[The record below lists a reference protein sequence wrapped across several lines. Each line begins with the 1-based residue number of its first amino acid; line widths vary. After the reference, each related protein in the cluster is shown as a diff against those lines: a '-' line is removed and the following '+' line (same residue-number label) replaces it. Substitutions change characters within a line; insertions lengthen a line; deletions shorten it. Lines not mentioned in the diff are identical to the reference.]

1 MKEAA
6 DQTKSKS
13 REALLYEKLDQVHV
27 RCHTCEKCCEISP
40 DRFGF
45 CKTRKNTNGRLY
57 TLVYG
62 DVSSLSANPIEKKPL
77 FHFHPGSIALTIGTW
92 SCNFSCPW
100 CQNWELSKSYPA
112 ERKGEYVSPGK
123 FMSLMKKYHCQGTSV
138 SFNEPTL
145 FLEYALDIF
154 DLAKHEGL
162 YNTYVT
168 NGYMSEE
175 ALRLLVE
182 HGLDAMNIDV
192 KGNKRA
198 VKRYCGADVDKIWR
212 NAEKATKVGIHIEIT
227 TLVIPGVNDDYES
240 LRSIGKR
247 IKSELGTD
255 TPWHLTAYH
264 PAYEFRSPSTPVT
277 ILEWAR
283 DIGTA
288 EGLRYVYIGNI
299 PGHPYE
305 NTYCPNC
312 NMLLIE
318 RYVFDIAAYHITPEK
333 TCPRCHEVIPIV
345 GTYVKR

>member
-1 MKEAA
+1 MPHVMFDRWFWILYSICMSSMKEAA

-162 YNTYVT
+162 YNTYW
-168 NGYMSEE
+168 
-175 ALRLLVE
+175 L
-182 HGLDAMNIDV
+182 
-192 KGNKRA
+192 
-198 VKRYCGADVDKIWR
+198 
-212 NAEKATKVGIHIEIT
+212 
-227 TLVIPGVNDDYES
+227 
-240 LRSIGKR
+240 
-247 IKSELGTD
+247 
-255 TPWHLTAYH
+255 
-264 PAYEFRSPSTPVT
+264 
-277 ILEWAR
+277 
-283 DIGTA
+283 
-288 EGLRYVYIGNI
+288 
-299 PGHPYE
+299 
-305 NTYCPNC
+305 
-312 NMLLIE
+312 NM
-318 RYVFDIAAYHITPEK
+318 ASMP
-333 TCPRCHEVIPIV
+333 
-345 GTYVKR
+345 